1 MKKNLLIISFVML
14 ITLAFSEQAQAITL
28 WNSHSGTNDS
38 WEAETTGRGL
48 DYFLVDIPA
57 SITTLVAGT
66 PLYTGDPSKYLT
78 FSENLLRTIVNDS
91 VEGDF
96 AMFST
101 NEVDSVIMSLHGFS
115 ALGFGLQM
123 RPNDG
128 TYQEG
133 IEYLNKSFSG
143 WGSSTANPDFYGFI
157 TDGASLYSDLLEKLL
172 RY

>member
-1 MKKNLLIISFVML
+1 M
-14 ITLAFSEQAQAITL
+14 
-28 WNSHSGTNDS
+28 
-38 WEAETTGRGL
+38 
-48 DYFLVDIPA
+48 
-57 SITTLVAGT
+57 
-66 PLYTGDPSKYLT
+66 
-78 FSENLLRTIVNDS
+78 RTIVNDS

-157 TDGASLYSDLLEKLL
+157 TDGASSITDITVFTRIYNGGNYLPGGSFVFGDLHFIEQDNGSNAVPEPATMFLFGAGLVGSFIRRRRKA
-172 RY
+172 